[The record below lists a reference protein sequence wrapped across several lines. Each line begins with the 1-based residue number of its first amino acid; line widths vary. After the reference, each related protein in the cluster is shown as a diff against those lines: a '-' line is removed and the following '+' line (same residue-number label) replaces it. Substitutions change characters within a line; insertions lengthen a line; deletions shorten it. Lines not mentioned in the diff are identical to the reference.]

1 MKALI
6 TGAAGGIGR
15 AVAFRLHQ
23 DSMTRDGRP
32 AELTLVD
39 LHHDRLAAVAGELS
53 AAGARVEIHAGDLAD
68 PEVPAAAI
76 AAADAA
82 FGGLDVLISNAG
94 IISRGSLLDLSL
106 AEYERAFAINTR
118 ATWLLAKAAY
128 PHLAASRGCI
138 VATASIAARAPT
150 PALGAYSL
158 SKAALVMLVKS
169 LANEWGS
176 AGIRCNC
183 VSPGSTDTAIAENS
197 GIPRVG
203 PRVARN
209 PLRMVAPP
217 ELQAA
222 AIAFLASPDAAY
234 VTGLDMLVDGGA
246 GTQLMTG
253 AGMGDPWKAP

>member
-1 MKALI
+1 MKALV

-15 AVAFRLHQ
+15 ATAIRLHQ
-23 DSMTRDGRP
+23 DSLARGGAP
-32 AELTLVD
+32 AELVLVD
-39 LHHDRLAAVAGELS
+39 LHEGRLSAVADELS
-53 AAGARVEIHAGDLAD
+53 ALGARVQGFAGDLAD
-68 PEVPAAAI
+68 PEVPAAAV
-76 AAADAA
+76 AAAEAA
-82 FGGLDVLISNAG
+82 LGGLDALISNAG

-128 PHLAASRGCI
+128 PMLAASRGAL

-158 SKAALVMLVKS
+158 SKAALVMLVKT
-169 LANEWGS
+169 LANDWG
-176 AGIRCNC
+176 AVGIRCNC

-197 GIPRVG
+197 GIPRTG
-203 PRVARN
+203 ARKGRN
-209 PLRMVAPP
+209 PLGMVAPP

-222 AIAFLASPDAAY
+222 AIAFLAGPDAGFI
-234 VTGLDMLVDGGA
+234 TGIDMLVDGGA

-253 AGMGDPWKAP
+253 AGMGDPWRKE